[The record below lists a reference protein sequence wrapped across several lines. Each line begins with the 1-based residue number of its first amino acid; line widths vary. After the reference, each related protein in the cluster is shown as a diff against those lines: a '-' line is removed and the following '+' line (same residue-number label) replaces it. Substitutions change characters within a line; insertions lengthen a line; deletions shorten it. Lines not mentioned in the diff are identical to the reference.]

1 MNVSDA
7 AEIIALEIEP
17 EAEDA
22 LPFLAQ
28 ALGGPGGPA
37 GVTRAD
43 VVRRVLFLEFRPSKT
58 PWKTIRTL
66 IDTEL
71 GRFGSTT
78 RRTTLCSTLSL
89 EMETQLAAEGL
100 QCAEIAPDRVL
111 EKLIA
116 DVDR

>member
-1 MNVSDA
+1 VNVTED

-22 LPFLAQ
+22 LPILAQ

-37 GVTRAD
+37 GVTRAE
-43 VVRRVLFLEFRPSKT
+43 VVRHALMLEFRPAQT
-58 PWKTIRTL
+58 PWPTIRTL
-66 IDTEL
+66 IDAEL
-71 GRFGSTT
+71 SRFGSTT
-78 RRTTLCSTLSL
+78 RRTTLRSTLSL
-89 EMETQLAAEGL
+89 EMETRLAAAGL
-100 QCAEIAPDRVL
+100 QCDEIAPDRVL